1 MPDENQTQ
9 EDFISLFPQT
19 TADRLPDSQYDLNG
33 DSTINVDDANFSIEQ
48 GINNPNYYELS
59 ITNRFINFQP
69 YIAVKL
75 RLLSRMGLRLTVGYN
90 FADLDKNRW
99 EISNG
104 QRIYDVP
111 ETQLGATTIRA
122 MLYFGL

>member
-90 FADLDKNRW
+90 FADLDKYRW

>member
-1 MPDENQTQ
+1 
-9 EDFISLFPQT
+9 
-19 TADRLPDSQYDLNG
+19 
-33 DSTINVDDANFSIEQ
+33 
-48 GINNPNYYELS
+48 
-59 ITNRFINFQP
+59 
-69 YIAVKL
+69 
-75 RLLSRMGLRLTVGYN
+75 MGLRLTVGYN
-90 FADLDKNRW
+90 TADLDKNRW